1 MLLYSRAG
9 VVCHE
14 TEEEISS
21 TTWESR
27 GSAARTG
34 WLCCRCK
41 FIRCSN
47 ASGIGNVRRV
57 RACVDNVP
65 NNLRE
70 NKSQTRKWAG
80 GEITLTYR
88 VVEVESVIT
97 CTFDHEEIVLYWG
110 QH

>member
-1 MLLYSRAG
+1 MKMPLYSRAG

-14 TEEEISS
+14 TEKEIIS
-21 TTWESR
+21 TTLESR
-27 GSAARTG
+27 GSAAHTG
-34 WLCCRCK
+34 WSCCRCK

-47 ASGIGNVRRV
+47 ASGIGNARRV

-70 NKSQTRKWAG
+70 NKSETRERAG

-97 CTFDHEEIVLYWG
+97 CTFDHEEIVL
-110 QH
+110 